1 MSDGTR
7 DSTDGAGG
15 SGGGGGVELAPGAR
29 APADAV
35 RFSATR
41 STGPGGQN
49 VNKRSTRVELR
60 ISVDAIEMPG
70 DARTRLVRM
79 AGSRLTAEGELIL
92 ASEEHRSQKRNKDE
106 CLERLRE
113 LLVRAMVKPKPRKKT
128 KPSKGSKERRLKA
141 KREQSERKSRRQKPG
156 GE

>member
-1 MSDGTR
+1 MSW
-7 DSTDGAGG
+7 A
-15 SGGGGGVELAPGAR
+15 AGAR
-29 APADAV
+29 GKERQRGFA
-35 RFSATR
+35 ATR

-49 VNKRSTRVELR
+49 VNKRSTAWSCGSRWMRSRCRGL
-60 ISVDAIEMPG
+60 P
-70 DARTRLVRM
+70 RLARM

-128 KPSKGSKERRLKA
+128 KPSKGSKERPAQGEAGSK
-141 KREQSERKSRRQKPG
+141 SERKARRQTSCWSRTTMIDYTFIPSHTSR
-156 GE
+156 